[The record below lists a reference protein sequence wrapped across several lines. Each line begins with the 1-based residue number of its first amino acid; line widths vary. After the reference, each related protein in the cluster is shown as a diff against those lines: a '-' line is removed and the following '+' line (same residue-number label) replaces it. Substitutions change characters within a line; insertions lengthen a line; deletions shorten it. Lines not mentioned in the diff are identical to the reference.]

1 MRSDV
6 HLPVTF
12 LVLLEKVFRNL
23 YHVNPGDAI
32 HVIADKSPIC
42 KHGSIFPNF
51 IVFSIFFDELLNRK
65 CHRFEFTRSQ
75 KEKCYL

>member
-12 LVLLEKVFRNL
+12 LMLLEKVFRNL

-32 HVIADKSPIC
+32 HVIAEQISP
-42 KHGSIFPNF
+42 H
-51 IVFSIFFDELLNRK
+51 LQ
-65 CHRFEFTRSQ
+65 T
-75 KEKCYL
+75 